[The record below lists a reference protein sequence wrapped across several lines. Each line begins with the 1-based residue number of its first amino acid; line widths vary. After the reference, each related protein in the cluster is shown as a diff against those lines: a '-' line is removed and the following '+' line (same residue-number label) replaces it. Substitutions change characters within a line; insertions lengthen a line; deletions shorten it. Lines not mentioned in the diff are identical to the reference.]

1 MILRDGTELQIG
13 CAWEM
18 NTPVMINVVRS
29 EENMKR
35 WGKGFVGI
43 DLTEKQA
50 VELCK
55 KIMDYVYEYN
65 DLEKSSL
72 RYFLEECHAKSN
84 ADEQKTVD

>member
-18 NTPVMINVVRS
+18 NTPVLINIIQS
-29 EENMKR
+29 KEGLKR
-35 WGKGFVGI
+35 WNKGFVGI

-50 VELCK
+50 IELCK
-55 KIMDYVYEYN
+55 TIMDYVYEYN

-72 RYFLEECHAKSN
+72 RYLLEEAHAKSN
-84 ADEQKTVD
+84 TNE

>member
-18 NTPVMINVVRS
+18 NTPVLINIIQS
-29 EENMKR
+29 KEGLKR
-35 WGKGFVGI
+35 WSNGFVGI

-72 RYFLEECHAKSN
+72 RYFLEEAHAKSN
-84 ADEQKTVD
+84 TNE